1 MTGSGISQGGVAAK
15 CGSIMFNRVLEKGW
29 GHLFVTSAVCAA
41 EMILLGQ
48 AFYAM
53 KDKTR
58 VEGPWSDKDGVAI
71 EEPWHV
77 KEFARMLPWQESV
90 V

>member
-1 MTGSGISQGGVAAK
+1 
-15 CGSIMFNRVLEKGW
+15 
-29 GHLFVTSAVCAA
+29 
-41 EMILLGQ
+41 MILLGQ

-53 KDKTR
+53 KDKTS
-58 VEGPWSDKDGVAI
+58 VEGPWSDKYGVVI